1 MATALTRRNP
11 AHGGALAVLF
21 CLPLLS
27 SAFCSHQAWAG
38 ATRVVTAMETPVF
51 SNAGPAGMSNGIS
64 GAGSPVTSLAAPG
77 LISNLSALTPAP
89 AATAVKTA
97 PVLSPSG
104 VILAA
109 PAAAPAAP
117 VLRPKTEAP
126 AGPAAPVAKLSEAV
140 SAEVQ
145 VIQKPDIGAEDS
157 SSAGQRVEDVITGR
171 RSVGSGDISAAVL
184 AAPEQVIPS
193 SQLSPSA
200 PGKSIDKA
208 KPTAPTQAVKAV
220 EGRFAYDMKRRLLA
234 AVASVFG
241 VTASLPPS
249 GPQLAAAVLAEAGH
263 RRVVFSDF
271 DDTLGP
277 YNSVLAPEMA
287 AALAAIRKAGKEV
300 AVITDRTDVSGGHQL
315 SAFESL
321 AAIPAADRTGMFVA
335 AVSGGKVYRYD
346 EKGEP
351 VKVWEY
357 PPFDESLRQPV
368 LEAIAATKAQLPA
381 LGTSQHPGDA
391 KNPAES
397 WQPYSYAMMLAVG
410 TPEAAVKQAS
420 RLFAA
425 ELKKRGLDV
434 KVNARVPKDPVNP
447 AYIQFSIV
455 DKSASVNYIAGVLGV
470 EPWEALALGDNMY
483 VPESPARPSLLA
495 ALAQRVAERL
505 SGRPLPFTGNETDRN
520 MEKAL
525 PGMLALSV
533 GGSADPRMANAYVL
547 PGKGAAASLEVLRS
561 VASHPADTA
570 DPMRYW
576 KLAGAALVLAL
587 VAAGIFAG
595 WYAFYHAF
603 FEAASRMVVPGPDI
617 GPLF

>member
-1 MATALTRRNP
+1 MTETQARRKNTTVAAL
-11 AHGGALAVLF
+11 VISS
-21 CLPLLS
+21 LLWACQS
-27 SAFCSHQAWAG
+27 WAG
-38 ATRVVTAMETPVF
+38 AARVATTVETAAVP
-51 SNAGPAGMSNGIS
+51 NAGPAGLSKTIS
-64 GAGSPVTSLAAPG
+64 GVGSPVMSLAAPG
-77 LISNLSALTPAP
+77 LISNLSTLTPAP
-89 AATAVKTA
+89 AAAAVKTA
-97 PVLSPSG
+97 AVLSPSG
-104 VILAA
+104 IIFAA
-109 PAAAPAAP
+109 PAAAVPVSAP
-117 VLRPKTEAP
+117 QAEQA
-126 AGPAAPVAKLSEAV
+126 AGPSAPVAKLSEAV

-145 VIQKPDIGAEDS
+145 VIAKPDIGAEDS
-157 SSAGQRVEDVITGR
+157 SSAGQRMEDIITGR

-184 AAPEQVIPS
+184 AAPEQAASP
-193 SQLSPSA
+193 SQLAPSA
-200 PGKSIDKA
+200 PSVEKAAA
-208 KPTAPTQAVKAV
+208 KPSAPAQAVKPV
-220 EGRFAYDMKRRLLA
+220 EGRFAYNVKRKMLA
-234 AVASVFG
+234 AVASIFG

-263 RRVVFSDF
+263 KRVVFSDF

-277 YNSVLAPEMA
+277 YNSVLTPEMA

-300 AVITDRTDVSGGHQL
+300 AVITDRTDVSGGNQR

-321 AAIPAADRTGMFVA
+321 AAIPAADRAGMYVA

-357 PPFDESLRQPV
+357 PAFDESRRGPV
-368 LEAIAATKAQLPA
+368 LEAIAALKSQLPA

-397 WQPYSYAMMLAVG
+397 WGPYSYAMMLAVG
-410 TPEAAVKQAS
+410 TPEAAVKNAS
-420 RLFAA
+420 RLFEA
-425 ELKKRGLDV
+425 ELRKRGLDV
-434 KVNARVPKDPVNP
+434 KVNARVPKDPANP

-455 DKSASVNYIAGVLGV
+455 DKSFSVKYIAGALGV

-483 VPESPARPSLLA
+483 VPQSPEHPSRLA
-495 ALAQRVAERL
+495 ALAQRLAERIA
-505 SGRPLPFTGNETDRN
+505 GRPLPFTGNETDRN

-533 GGSADPRMANAYVL
+533 GNSADPRMAHAYVL

-561 VASHPADTA
+561 VASRPADTA
-570 DPMRYW
+570 DPLRYW

-587 VAAGIFAG
+587 VVAGIFAG

-603 FEAASRMVVPGPDI
+603 FEAASRMVVPGPGI
-617 GPLF
+617 GDLF